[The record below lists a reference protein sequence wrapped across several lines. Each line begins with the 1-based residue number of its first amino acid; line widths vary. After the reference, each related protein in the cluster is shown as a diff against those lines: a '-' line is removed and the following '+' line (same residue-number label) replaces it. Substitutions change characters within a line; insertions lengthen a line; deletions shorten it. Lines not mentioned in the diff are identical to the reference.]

1 MAARA
6 RRRAPLKG
14 RGLIAVG
21 LLVFLAVSAL
31 VVWRRTVGL
40 STASAMEK
48 AKLEK
53 RSLETERKTLQGNI
67 ELAKTRPR
75 IVGEAE
81 RRLGLHVPSD
91 SQTRLVSEPSTRP

>member
-1 MAARA
+1 VAARA
-6 RRRAPLKG
+6 RRRTPLKG

-21 LLVFLAVSAL
+21 LLVFLAVSGL
-31 VVWRRTVGL
+31 VVWRRSVGV
-40 STASAMEK
+40 STGNAMRV
-48 AKLEK
+48 AQLEK

-75 IVGEAE
+75 IVGEAQ

-91 SQTRLVSEPSTRP
+91 SQTRLVAEPGPRP